1 VADDL
6 GGRRLPLGGRSEL
19 VASEEYEV
27 MDPRTDAEVI
37 ACSFKS
43 PASFGELFERHAT
56 TMFRYFVRRVG
67 PDDADSLLGERRTT
81 VVPLDSGSAFEF
93 AERLEFLEIGCDDPY
108 LEVAALVCNCPRYL
122 RTFSAW
128 TGLPAPL
135 RTRTASRS

>member
-1 VADDL
+1 
-6 GGRRLPLGGRSEL
+6 
-19 VASEEYEV
+19 
-27 MDPRTDAEVI
+27 VI

-108 LEVAALVCNCPRYL
+108 LEVAALVCNCPRYFAHIL
-122 RTFSAW
+122 SVDRPSRPVQDANSVEE
-128 TGLPAPL
+128 LILVDHHAPA
-135 RTRTASRS
+135 R